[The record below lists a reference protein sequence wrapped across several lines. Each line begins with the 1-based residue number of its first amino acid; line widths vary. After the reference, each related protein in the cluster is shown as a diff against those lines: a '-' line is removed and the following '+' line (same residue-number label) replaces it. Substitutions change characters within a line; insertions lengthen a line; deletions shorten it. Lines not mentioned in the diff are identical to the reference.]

1 MFSILVKKFDA
12 SEIVNAGFNHQVKNS
27 LFEKLCRYFWL
38 IKSSARHGWNMGK
51 SFHCSVHGT
60 VQQRLWKATMMPGQW
75 HHHCYF
81 NFRLTKI
88 LLKIALFTQGFQN
101 GARTRKSFIRFPLNH
116 LQAKEQEETRAF
128 DLHSSS
134 TTEAVG
140 TQMLSPRSIL
150 NCAFLPQTDDS
161 LLLR

>member
-1 MFSILVKKFDA
+1 MAETWGRVSTAVFM
-12 SEIVNAGFNHQVKNS
+12 EQFNRS
-27 LFEKLCRYFWL
+27 CEKHPVPL
-38 IKSSARHGWNMGK
+38 
-51 SFHCSVHGT
+51 
-60 VQQRLWKATMMPGQW
+60 PGQW
-75 HHHCYF
+75 HHHCYL

-88 LLKIALFTQGFQN
+88 LSKIALFTQRFRN

-140 TQMLSPRSIL
+140 LQMLSPRSIL
-150 NCAFLPQTDDS
+150 NCSFLPQTDDS
-161 LLLR
+161 SLLR